1 MPRTLPSAILAAHT
15 ADSAKEGDICSVRV
29 DFAFAND
36 ITAPPAMRAF
46 REMGARKVFDPAR
59 CAILP
64 DHFTPNKDIAAA
76 QQAKEA
82 RDFARETGMLYWEV
96 GRVGVEHAFLPEQG
110 LILPGDIV
118 VGADSHTCSGG
129 TLGAFATG
137 MGSTDL
143 AATWALGE
151 TWFLVPPTIRVDFEG
166 TRAPWITGKDFI
178 LALLGRIGVQGA
190 RYAALEFGGGA
201 VKDLPLD
208 DRFTVANMAV
218 EGGAKAGI
226 FVPDETVL
234 AYAKAR
240 GRRPFEAIYP
250 DEGASYAQR
259 IEIDAAALEPLVAA
273 PSSPGNMRR
282 AAELSGTKVDQV
294 FLGSCTNGRLRDM
307 ELAAKLL
314 KGRRVADSVR
324 CIVIPASYE
333 VFAECMKRGYLDIF
347 IAAGAAVSTP
357 TCGPCLGG
365 HMGIL
370 AAGERCLATSN
381 RNFVGRMGHPQSEV
395 YLAGPLVAAA
405 TAVTGHITDPRE
417 LVSGDFWKTL

>member
-1 MPRTLPSAILAAHT
+1 
-15 ADSAKEGDICSVRV
+15 
-29 DFAFAND
+29 
-36 ITAPPAMRAF
+36 
-46 REMGARKVFDPAR
+46 
-59 CAILP
+59 
-64 DHFTPNKDIAAA
+64 
-76 QQAKEA
+76 
-82 RDFARETGMLYWEV
+82 
-96 GRVGVEHAFLPEQG
+96 
-110 LILPGDIV
+110 
-118 VGADSHTCSGG
+118 
-129 TLGAFATG
+129 
-137 MGSTDL
+137 
-143 AATWALGE
+143 
-151 TWFLVPPTIRVDFEG
+151 VDFEG
-166 TRAPWITGKDFI
+166 ARAPWITGKDFI

-190 RYAALEFGGGA
+190 RYAALEFGGSA

-218 EGGAKAGI
+218 EGGAKVGI
-226 FVPDETVL
+226 FVPDETIL
-234 AYAKAR
+234 AYAKTR
-240 GRRPFEAIYP
+240 GKRPFEAIYP
-250 DEGASYAQR
+250 DEGAPYAQR
-259 IEIDAAALEPLVAA
+259 LEIDVAALEPLVAA

-282 AAELSGTKVDQV
+282 AAELSNTRVDQV

-347 IAAGAAVSTP
+347 IEAGAAVSTP

-405 TAVTGHITDPRE
+405 TAVTGRITDPRE